1 MAYTGKLQISYT
13 NACVGL
19 GILFVLQKTVLI
31 SDTKFLANAVDLMQW
46 PLLLYIMLTLSE
58 RRIKK
63 RRWFLYLIASVIL
76 ILFFMSYRNSGLANI
91 FKYTVLIIAAHKNK
105 NLDIFIKFRNSYFF
119 LVLSIFILGVLR
131 IIPSRIVRRGYF
143 TYGFIHSNVFAM
155 FVFATICCDI
165 MYNYRNIGIRK
176 CGLYTIVIVAVI
188 SITDCRSV
196 AIGYMSAML
205 LMLVFKLNDRV
216 YKLRFIKLLA
226 MMTPVILA
234 GLSFYVAYNFDF
246 SNPVMIELNKI
257 SSERIY
263 LANQL
268 TRYFSP
274 TLLGQNCGDLLMENS
289 YITTF
294 FAWGIIPG
302 VIALVTYCYAIYN
315 SISKK
320 VYGVSI
326 CLLAFAI
333 QGVFEGSA
341 FELFENLSLLAT
353 FII

>member
-1 MAYTGKLQISYT
+1 MAYTGKLRIDYT

-31 SDTKFLANAVDLMQW
+31 SDTKFLINTVDLMQW
-46 PLLLYIMLTLSE
+46 PLLLYIVLTLFE

-63 RRWFLYLIASVIL
+63 SRWFPYLIASVIL
-76 ILFFMSYRNSGLANI
+76 SLFLISYRNSGLANI

-105 NLDIFIKFRNSYFF
+105 SFDIFKKFRNSYFF

-143 TYGFIHSNVFAM
+143 TYGFVHSNVFAM

-165 MYNYRNIGIRK
+165 IYNYRNMGLRK
-176 CGLYTIVIVAVI
+176 YSLYTIVVIVVI

-196 AIGYMSAML
+196 AIGYMSVLL
-205 LMLVFKLNDRV
+205 LMFVFKLNDNI

-226 MMTPVILA
+226 AVIPIILA
-234 GLSFYVAYNFDF
+234 GLSFYIAYNFDY
-246 SNPVMIELNKI
+246 SNPIMIELNKI

-289 YITTF
+289 YITII

-302 VIALVTYCYAIYN
+302 VIAIVTYCYAIYN